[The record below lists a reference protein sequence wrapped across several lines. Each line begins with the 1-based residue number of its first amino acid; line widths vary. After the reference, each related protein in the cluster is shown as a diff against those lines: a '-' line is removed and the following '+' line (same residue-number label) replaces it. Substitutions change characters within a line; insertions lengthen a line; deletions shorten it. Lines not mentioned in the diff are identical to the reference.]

1 MTHAPLTGIRVID
14 LTRVLAGPMCT
25 ALLADLGA
33 EVIKVEPVPHGDG
46 SRAFGPFDGDRS
58 QYFAAVNRNKRSL
71 ALDLRSP
78 EGQDVLARLVADADV
93 LVENFRP
100 GVLAKLGLDPAR
112 LRAEHPR
119 LVIASISG
127 YGPTGPERETPGL
140 DQIAQGMS
148 GLMSVTG
155 AGAETPMRVGVPI
168 IDTITGIMAAFSVAA
183 AVAGRERTGTGT
195 HVQTSLLESALA
207 ALTFHAQ
214 GYLSTGEVPQPQ
226 GNDHPVISPYGMFDT
241 ADSPINIAAGS
252 PRQWEAL
259 CAALG
264 DPALAERPEYADGAG
279 RVEHRAALRADLERL
294 LRAEGSAHWVAAL
307 REAGIPCGP
316 VHRVDQVFAD
326 PQVQALGM
334 VQQVMSAAGASMPL
348 LRAPI
353 WIDDQPA
360 AVHSPPP
367 EFGEHSAAVLAQ
379 LFNEDE
385 IEDLDRRGI
394 THLPT
399 TTGATKR

>member
-46 SRAFGPFDGDRS
+46 ARAFGPFDGDRS

-78 EGQDVLARLVADADV
+78 EGQYVLARLVADADV

-168 IDTITGIMAAFSVAA
+168 IDTITGIVAALSVAA
-183 AVAGRERTGTGT
+183 AVAGRERTGDGA

-264 DPALAERPEYADGAG
+264 DPALAERPEYTDAAS

-316 VHRVDQVFAD
+316 VHRMDQVFAD